1 MEHLILYHTNL
12 FHLLKHEP
20 LPVFRYTPSI
30 SPKPSNKPQLYQILG
45 AIAKTI
51 MHDEK
56 IPVITTHGILESF
69 NEPIKNFNH
78 ETNLGNDLKFKIS
91 LTPLEETTISIDNFD
106 EYKLLVNRIIDIAV
120 TQLKTDYYKFHPDA
134 PYLIKDEP
142 YFDKDLIEKTG
153 IRDSKKYYRS
163 VYKFQDK
170 FCILLDRET
179 DLSSDGNL
187 LNELRALQKNYES
200 LSGNTVD
207 FSNPSEDFVSFVNSM
222 IRGKTARVKKYPG
235 PSVSGIKEITWDL
248 RAKDTLPDSDI
259 SPISYF
265 EKNYGIKGLDPE
277 QPLVMYYVEHSKTPR
292 YHIPELLT
300 LGHNFKDL
308 VKRIP
313 GWQRRQVWGSIQ
325 PDCKN
330 QLKKTY
336 ELLSEIDAS
345 LRQNMPSI
353 YPALLEFSTFPLDAS
368 ELVTSEAITELQFA
382 KKTITVTSP
391 YSTDFYKKY
400 SKKQIQFVEN
410 SDNLSGLIHIENDD
424 LDCEP
429 FLEELK
435 NEFTQRTG
443 KTLSLTKQKID
454 FENNNFIDYNFVL
467 TIINKDDKYSDI
479 LYKKCKKII
488 QNDFGVIHQHLS
500 ESSANSDSVMSLI
513 MDLALK
519 TGTDPWHLAKNNV
532 YDLIVGIHTYSNPF
546 TKEDDLIVS
555 NIFNNVGKLVHQFE
569 PIHEKDFEELFSK
582 LLEKCTDQKTVFL
595 ISHDKYDISSR
606 IKSNLSKK
614 SFEYIV
620 LELIDR
626 NHLRFFKTWKPTTV
640 RRFGK
645 KAQSEINRIP
655 IESDEKAP
663 EGISIITDNVTF
675 YLSTGRTVE
684 INTLNRGCPEPT
696 KISVVSQNGAW
707 DFDTLS
713 TILINSC
720 MMSRV
725 SGFMTRMPQPIYYL
739 QKFANY
745 YNQFGLPKNDN
756 LKQKIFYV

>member
-1 MEHLILYHTNL
+1 MYHTNL
-12 FHLLKHEP
+12 FELLKHEP
-20 LPVFRYTPSI
+20 LPVFRYTPTI

-45 AIAKTI
+45 SVAKII
-51 MHDEK
+51 MNDEK
-56 IPVITTHGILESF
+56 IPVITTHGNLESF
-69 NEPIKNFNH
+69 NEPIKNNTH
-78 ETNLGNDLKFKIS
+78 EVNIGTDLKFKIS
-91 LTPLEETTISIDNFD
+91 LNLSEETKISIDNFD

-134 PYLIKDEP
+134 PYIIKDEP
-142 YFDKDLIEKTG
+142 YFDKELIEKTG

-163 VYKFQDK
+163 VYQFQNK

-179 DLSSDGNL
+179 NLSSDGNL
-187 LNELRALQKNYES
+187 LNELHALQKNYES

-207 FSNPSEDFVSFVNSM
+207 FYNPSDEFVDFVNSM

-235 PSVSGIKEITWDL
+235 PSVSGIKEITWKL
-248 RAKDTLPDSDI
+248 RAKDTLPDTDS

-277 QPLVMYYVEHSKTPR
+277 QPLVMYYIDHSKTPR

-345 LRQNMPSI
+345 LRQNMPAI
-353 YPALLEFSTFPLDAS
+353 YPTLLEFSTLPLDTS
-368 ELVTSEAITELQFA
+368 DLVTSEAIIELQFD
-382 KKTITVTSP
+382 KKIITVTSP

-400 SKKQIQFVEN
+400 SKKQIQFIEN
-410 SDNLSGLIHIENDD
+410 SGDLSGLVHIANDD
-424 LDCEP
+424 LNCDP
-429 FLEELK
+429 FLEELQ

-443 KTLSLTKQKID
+443 KSLNLTKQKID
-454 FENNNFIDYNFVL
+454 FDNTNFVDYDFVL
-467 TIINKDDKYSDI
+467 TITNKDDKYSNT
-479 LYKKCKKII
+479 LYKKCKKTI

-500 ESSANSDSVMSLI
+500 ESSANSDSVMSLV
-513 MDLALK
+513 MDLVLK
-519 TGTDPWHLAKNNV
+519 TGSDPWLLSKNNV
-532 YDLIVGIHTYSNPF
+532 YDLIVGIYTYSNPF
-546 TKEDDLIVS
+546 TKEDDLVVA
-555 NIFNNVGKLVHQFE
+555 NIINNDGKLIHQFD
-569 PIHEKDFEELFSK
+569 PIHEKDFETLFLK
-582 LLEKCTDQKTVFL
+582 VLEKCSDKKTVFL
-595 ISHDKYDISSR
+595 ISHDKYGLSSR
-606 IKSNLSKK
+606 INSGLSKHAT
-614 SFEYIV
+614 EYIV

-626 NHLRFFKTWKPTTV
+626 NHLRFFKTWKPVTV

-645 KAQSEINRIP
+645 KAQSEIRRMP

-663 EGISIITDNVTF
+663 EGISIITDDTTF
-675 YLSTGRTVE
+675 YLSTGRTIE

-696 KISVVSQNGAW
+696 KVSVVSQKGTW
-707 DFDTLS
+707 DFDALS
-713 TILINSC
+713 TVLISSC

-756 LKQKIFYV
+756 IKQKIFYV